1 MFCFHLFLQFRLL
14 AKDFLDWFESFLDE
28 RRPCPL
34 PSQHAECE
42 RCEDNFFVYR
52 PCDEEMKNVLI
63 SRNVLQLTDRD
74 GYKYASESDIAGFV
88 MTFLKDI
95 ILP

>member
-1 MFCFHLFLQFRLL
+1 M
-14 AKDFLDWFESFLDE
+14 
-28 RRPCPL
+28 PL

-42 RCEDNFFVYR
+42 RCEQDNFFVYR

-63 SRNVLQLTDRD
+63 SRNVLQLTNRD

-88 MTFLKDI
+88 VIFLKDI
-95 ILP
+95 IFALKLDILVNSEIGIKNIRPDLWY